1 MKGSKIICALSLLLA
16 LLCVFSACGEEDEA
30 KKAKKVDIAAFS
42 LSELEGFVKVGEYK
56 NISISLNGKSKE
68 EAINDY
74 LVKNSKIEKLPEGA
88 VEYYNAQ
95 LEEQYK
101 YHAEQAGREY
111 DELLKELSLSES
123 ELLEQAK
130 SLVVKDII
138 LTTVQKKEGITLS
151 DSDKEK
157 FFDRYVEKYAEL
169 YGYEKAYVKENLV
182 DEVYQTML
190 YDKTMEFLILN
201 NTFN

>member
-16 LLCVFSACGEEDEA
+16 LLCFFCSCKEE
-30 KKAKKVDIAAFS
+30 KKAEKVDIAAFS
-42 LSELEGFVKVGEYK
+42 LSELEEFVKIGEYK

-101 YHAEQAGREY
+101 YHAEQAEREY
-111 DELLKELSLSES
+111 KELLEELSLSES
-123 ELLEQAK
+123 ALLEQAK
-130 SLVVKDII
+130 SLVIKDII
-138 LTTVQKKEGITLS
+138 FTTIQKKEGIALS
-151 DSDKEK
+151 SSDKER

-169 YGYEKAYVKENLV
+169 YGYEKAYVKEKLV